1 MRKVETGEKYRKE
14 RGEEWRVQGK
24 IEKWEDM
31 GEREGGGRGKDVR
44 VQERRKVMY
53 NVHVGGKKGKE
64 EGRWMMKGRHLV
76 GREKR

>member
-1 MRKVETGEKYRKE
+1 METQEKYRKE

-24 IEKWEDM
+24 IEKGEDM

-44 VQERRKVMY
+44 VQERIKVMCRRKR
-53 NVHVGGKKGKE
+53 GKRRRGK
-64 EGRWMMKGRHLV
+64 MKGRHLV